1 MGSKFLL
8 FFILL
13 FFFTKLNA
21 NPDSSA
27 DVKSAME
34 KFKGEEFRITKLELN
49 KPIDLPKGL
58 YKQVGTSEVII
69 GIDSLSFVGGNS
81 VFGAFTYIYIP
92 GLFKNPKEGLAFGAR
107 NITTNAGGFSA
118 GNSAKIAL
126 ISDHRIKISEKI
138 TLVLDSKEEGN
149 YVEFDCNGF
158 KSIGLKGIFEFD
170 SSTFVSRGNTPNVQ
184 ATFQASGSSLNDLI
198 FTTSITPFE
207 IKGVKD
213 FVFTVKNASVDLSD
227 MRNPSGFA
235 FPSQYQSAYGGEMNL
250 WRGFFLQEL
259 EVQLPPQLASKDGRT
274 KITATNFL
282 IDKQG
287 VSGTIT
293 ATNLL
298 TLDKGSL
305 GGWAFSL
312 EKVGI
317 TLVCN
322 NLSGGELGGQIKVP
336 VLDSALRYSAMMK
349 QEDWG
354 LDYMFAIQPSTTI
367 SCSTFAA
374 DFSLNPSSII
384 KISSIKDRLIPE
396 AILFGSI
403 DFKHKLLNVKG
414 VKFEKFHLTALEPY
428 ILGGIFSADLD
439 KPGDISGFPLSL
451 TELGFSFGNGISK
464 FRVGA
469 KVGLSKSASNV
480 IAGDATIELIAKME
494 SNSTN
499 NSADYYTPPPSF
511 KFDRIEVK
519 RVGIECKTN
528 AFSINGYVELYDND
542 PVYGNGFAGG
552 VKFGMKSLKFLA
564 GEIEVNA
571 IFGKKDNYRYWYL
584 DAYVPLPK
592 VPLVPPVL
600 YANMIMGG
608 MYQNMSGPTGSD
620 LLGSLSDTT
629 SAGAA
634 ARSGTNKKY
643 IPNPNSPLGIKLGIG
658 FQGPDHSVMNGS
670 LVAEVA
676 FNSGGG
682 VRYFTLDGQV
692 FILSDKD
699 TKGGYEF
706 NGTINIKYDN
716 TNSSFHA
723 LLRPRLNVFGVLKGA
738 NGGGSL
744 GDVILHV
751 DPNSWYFWA
760 GRPLQPLGIEFA
772 SLATLSSYLQFG
784 SKIDNMAPPPS
795 ALLEI
800 LGNNP
805 DLIIRD
811 DGITGNAKGIVF
823 GARFGVSF
831 DESFLI
837 FYAKLALGAGF
848 DVMIRDYGMNARCEG
863 RAGNIGLNGWYASGQ
878 AFVYFKGEIGIQAMG
893 GKFPILKL
901 GLGALL
907 QARLPNPFWA
917 RGVIGGEY
925 SIMGGLISGQ
935 CDFEVELG
943 EKCNIVGAKSV
954 TDIPIISD
962 IKPANGASK
971 VDVFGIPQA
980 SFNLPV
986 NKEFGMTDMDGN
998 NRKFR
1003 IKVAEFSTT
1012 HNGSPVSGTTKL
1024 NAKQDVISFIST
1036 DVLPPNAPLKTYVKI
1051 QWEELKNGAWEII
1064 KKENGNPDVQD
1075 SFTTYTTGDA
1085 PDFIPESNVQY
1096 SYPIR
1101 NQYNFLKN
1109 ESPLGYIQLE
1119 RGQPYLFDDPNNEW
1133 KLKARYK
1140 SPNKETKEINYSYN
1154 NSTRE
1159 VLFAISPELSNE
1171 TVYKLEF
1178 KKVPAVVR
1186 TEDRNSTTTTQTA
1199 GVVKIPK
1206 NTLSETV
1213 SKDVERDIYATPF
1226 KTSKY
1231 NSFNDKI
1238 DGSGSLQSMFDITT
1252 GNLTII
1258 GGKYNASETIDEFEL
1273 KGSGEYIRPLIT
1285 ATALSD
1291 NNWYSSHL
1299 YPLIYQNYTN
1309 NGNCNITH
1317 RDTSYY
1323 GLQPMKAISIY
1334 TPQSTNGYKLTD
1346 AQVNSSS
1353 APTQQGQLMFAYKL
1367 AHEAYK
1373 DFFDLRNQAVNK
1385 FLNFGTSSLP
1395 LGAQKLITGQ
1405 FPDMMTGNQYKL
1417 RLRYLLPGKNI
1428 LSSFKDIII
1437 NY

>member
-1 MGSKFLL
+1 MFYTATLV
-8 FFILL
+8 
-13 FFFTKLNA
+13 A
-21 NPDSSA
+21 NIDSNV
-27 DVKSAME
+27 DVKSAMD
-34 KFKGEEFRITKLELN
+34 KFKEESYRITKLDLD

-107 NITTNAGGFSA
+107 NIKTHAGGFAA
-118 GNSAKIAL
+118 GSSAKIAL

-170 SSTFVSRGNTPNVQ
+170 SSMFISRGNTPNVQ
-184 ATFQASGSSLNDLI
+184 ATFQATGSSLNDLI

-250 WRGFFLQEL
+250 WRGFYLQEL

-274 KITATNFL
+274 KISATNFL

-287 VSGTIT
+287 VSGTISG
-293 ATNLL
+293 TNLL
-298 TLDKGSL
+298 TLDQGSL
-305 GGWAFSL
+305 AGWAFSL

-322 NLSGGELGGQIKVP
+322 QLSGAELGGQIKVP
-336 VLDSALRYSAMMK
+336 VLDSAVKYSALMK
-349 QEDWG
+349 QEAWG
-354 LDYMFAIQPSTTI
+354 IDYLFTLQPSSKI
-367 SCSTFAA
+367 SCNTFAA

-384 KISSIKDRLIPE
+384 KVSSINDKLIPE
-396 AILFGSI
+396 AILNGTI

-414 VKFEKFHLTALEPY
+414 LKFEQFHLTALEPY
-428 ILGGIFSADLD
+428 ILGGIFSADIE
-439 KPGDISGFPLSL
+439 KPGDIGGFPLSL
-451 TELGFSFGNGISK
+451 TELGFSFGNGAPK

-469 KVGLSKSASNV
+469 KVGLSKSGSTV
-480 IAGDATIELIAKME
+480 IAGDAIIELVGKIEPAT
-494 SNSTN
+494 NSGG
-499 NSADYYTPPPSF
+499 DGYYIPPPSF
-511 KFDRIEVK
+511 KFDKILVEK
-519 RVGIECKTN
+519 VGIECNTS
-528 AFSINGYVELYDND
+528 AFNLKGYIAFYENH
-542 PVYGNGFAGG
+542 PTYGNGFSGN
-552 VKFGMKSLKFLA
+552 VKLGFPKIKFLS
-564 GEIEVNA
+564 GDIEVNA
-571 IFGKKDNYRYWYL
+571 KFGRKDDYRYWYL

-592 VPLVPPVL
+592 IPLVPPVL
-600 YANMIMGG
+600 YANMIIGG
-608 MYQNMSGPTGSD
+608 AYHHMTGPTGDKLMKDIAPSMSKASIPD
-620 LLGSLSDTT
+620 Y
-629 SAGAA
+629 
-634 ARSGTNKKY
+634 Y
-643 IPNPNSPLGIKLGIG
+643 IPDKSLELGLKLGIG
-658 FQGPDHSVMNGS
+658 FQGPDKSVMNGS
-670 LVAEVA
+670 LIAEMA
-676 FNSGGG
+676 FNAGGG
-682 VRYFTLDGQV
+682 IRYFTLDGQV

-706 NGTINIKYDN
+706 NGTIGIKYDN

-723 LLRPRLNVFGVLKGA
+723 LIRPRLNIFGVMKGA

-744 GDVILHV
+744 GDVILHI

-760 GRPLQPLGIEFA
+760 GRPLQPLGIEFL
-772 SLATLSSYLQFG
+772 SLATFNSYLQFG
-784 SKIDNMAPPPS
+784 SQIDNMAPPPS

-811 DGITGNAKGIVF
+811 DGITGNAKGLVF
-823 GARFGVSF
+823 GARFGVQF

-848 DVMIRDYGMNARCEG
+848 DVMIRDYGLNARCEG
-863 RAGNIGLNGWYASGQ
+863 KSGTIGLNGWYASGQ
-878 AFVYFKGEIGIQAMG
+878 AFVYFKGEIGIKAMG
-893 GKFPILKL
+893 AKFPILKL

-917 RGVIGGEY
+917 KGIIGGEY

-962 IKPANGASK
+962 IKPSNGSSK

-986 NKEFGMTDMDGN
+986 NKEFAMTDMDGN

-1003 IKVAEFSTT
+1003 IKLADFSTS

-1051 QWEELKNGAWEII
+1051 QWEELKNGTWEIL
-1064 KKENGNPDVQD
+1064 KKENGNLDVQD
-1075 SFTTYTTGDA
+1075 SFTTFTTGDA

-1109 ESPLGYIQLE
+1109 ESTIGYIQLN
-1119 RGQPYLFDDPNNEW
+1119 RGQPYLFEDPNNEW
-1133 KLKARYK
+1133 KLKARFT
-1140 SPNKETKEINYSYN
+1140 SPNKETKEVNYTYN
-1154 NSTRE
+1154 NGSKE
-1159 VLFAISPELSNE
+1159 ILFSISPDIAYES
-1171 TVYKLEF
+1171 VYKLDF

-1186 TEDRNSTTTTQTA
+1186 DVDRNSTTTSQTA

-1213 SKDVERDIYATPF
+1213 SKDVERDIYSTPF

-1231 NSFNDKI
+1231 STFLDKI
-1238 DGSGSLQSMFDITT
+1238 NGSGALQSIFDITT

-1258 GGKYNASETIDEFEL
+1258 GGKYNASETIDEYEL
-1273 KGSGEYIRPLIT
+1273 KGFGEFIKPMIT
-1285 ATALSD
+1285 ATAVPD
-1291 NNWYSSHL
+1291 NNWYSNHL
-1299 YPLIYQNYTN
+1299 YPLIYQNYSN
-1309 NGNCNITH
+1309 NGSCFITH
-1317 RDTSYY
+1317 RDTSNY
-1323 GLQPMKAISIY
+1323 GLQPLKAISIY

-1346 AQVNSSS
+1346 AQVMASS

-1417 RLRYLLPGKNI
+1417 RLRYMLPGKNI
-1428 LSSFKDIII
+1428 ISSFKDIII